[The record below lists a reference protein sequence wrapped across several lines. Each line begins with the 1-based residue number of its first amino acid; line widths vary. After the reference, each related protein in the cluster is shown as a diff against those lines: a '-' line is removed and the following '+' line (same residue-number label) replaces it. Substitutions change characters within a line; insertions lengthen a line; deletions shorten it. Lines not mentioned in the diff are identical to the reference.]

1 VRVMVSPQ
9 PLEINATIT
18 SGAAL
23 AFTLKKVKG
32 QWVLE

>member
-1 VRVMVSPQ
+1 MAAPQ
-9 PLEINATIT
+9 PIEIKATNK
-18 SGAAL
+18 SGTAL